1 MRMSESNFYKQ
12 LRTNT
17 PEVLWTRIENRHGG
31 GIPDLNGLYDG
42 RDFWVELKITT
53 TNKVRLSPTQISWHY
68 NRGLY
73 DGRSF
78 ILVKNTK
85 TKEIK
90 LFNNTDVRKLALE
103 GFQSNSLIIL
113 RAPYDWKLLV
123 RQF

>member
-1 MRMSESNFYKQ
+1 MSESNFYKQ
-12 LRTNT
+12 LRVNT

-73 DGRSF
+73 GGRSF

-113 RAPYDWKLLV
+113 KAPYDWKLLV

>member
-90 LFNNTDVRKLALE
+90 LFNNTNVRKLALE
-103 GFQSNSLIIL
+103 GFQSNSLITL
-113 RAPYDWKLLV
+113 KAPYDWLSLV

>member
-1 MRMSESNFYKQ
+1 MSESNFYKQ
-12 LRTNT
+12 LRVNT

-73 DGRSF
+73 GGKSF

>member
-1 MRMSESNFYKQ
+1 MSESNFYKQ
-12 LRTNT
+12 LRVNT

-73 DGRSF
+73 GGRSF
-78 ILVKNTK
+78 ILIKNTK

>member
-1 MRMSESNFYKQ
+1 MSESNFYKQ
-12 LRTNT
+12 LRVNT

-73 DGRSF
+73 GGRSF

-90 LFNNTDVRKLALE
+90 LFNNTDVRKLSLE

>member
-1 MRMSESNFYKQ
+1 MSESNFYKQ
-12 LRTNT
+12 LRINT

-73 DGRSF
+73 GGRSF

-90 LFNNTDVRKLALE
+90 LFNNKLAR
-103 GFQSNSLIIL
+103 IVIC
-113 RAPYDWKLLV
+113 K
-123 RQF
+123 

>member
-1 MRMSESNFYKQ
+1 MSESNFYKQ
-12 LRTNT
+12 LRINT

-31 GIPDLNGLYDG
+31 GIPDLNGLFDG

-73 DGRSF
+73 GGRSF

>member
-1 MRMSESNFYKQ
+1 MSESNFYKQ
-12 LRTNT
+12 LRINT

-73 DGRSF
+73 GGRSF

-90 LFNNTDVRKLALE
+90 LFNNMDVRKLALE

>member
-1 MRMSESNFYKQ
+1 MSESNFYKQ
-12 LRTNT
+12 LRINT

-103 GFQSNSLIIL
+103 GFQSNSLITL
-113 RAPYDWKLLV
+113 KAPYDWLSLV

>member
-1 MRMSESNFYKQ
+1 MSESNFYKQ
-12 LRTNT
+12 LRINT

-73 DGRSF
+73 GGRSF

-103 GFQSNSLIIL
+103 GFQSNSLITL
-113 RAPYDWKLLV
+113 KAPYDWLSLV

>member
-1 MRMSESNFYKQ
+1 MSESNFYKQ
-12 LRTNT
+12 LRINT

-73 DGRSF
+73 GGRSF

-113 RAPYDWKLLV
+113 RTPYDWKLLV

>member
-1 MRMSESNFYKQ
+1 MSESNFYKQ
-12 LRTNT
+12 LRINT

-31 GIPDLNGLYDG
+31 GIPDFNGLYDG
-42 RDFWVELKITT
+42 GDFWVDLKITT

-73 DGRSF
+73 GGRSF

-113 RAPYDWKLLV
+113 KAPYDWKLLV

>member
-1 MRMSESNFYKQ
+1 MSESNFYKQ
-12 LRTNT
+12 LRINT

-73 DGRSF
+73 GGRSF

>member
-1 MRMSESNFYKQ
+1 MSESNFYKQ

-73 DGRSF
+73 GGRSF

-90 LFNNTDVRKLALE
+90 LFNNTDVRKLAVE

>member
-1 MRMSESNFYKQ
+1 MSESNFYKQ

-103 GFQSNSLIIL
+103 GFQSNSLITL
-113 RAPYDWKLLV
+113 KAPYDWLSLV

>member
-1 MRMSESNFYKQ
+1 MSESNFYKQ
-12 LRTNT
+12 LRVNT

-73 DGRSF
+73 GGRSF

-90 LFNNTDVRKLALE
+90 LFNNMDVRKLALE

>member
-1 MRMSESNFYKQ
+1 MSESNFYKQ
-12 LRTNT
+12 LRINT

-73 DGRSF
+73 GGRSF

-90 LFNNTDVRKLALE
+90 LFNNTDVRKLSLE

>member
-1 MRMSESNFYKQ
+1 MSESNFYKQ
-12 LRTNT
+12 LRVNT

-73 DGRSF
+73 GGRSF

-113 RAPYDWKLLV
+113 REPYDWKLLV

>member
-1 MRMSESNFYKQ
+1 VSESNFYKQ
-12 LRTNT
+12 LRINT

-73 DGRSF
+73 GGRSF

>member
-1 MRMSESNFYKQ
+1 MSESNFYKQ
-12 LRTNT
+12 LRVNT

-31 GIPDLNGLYDG
+31 GIPDLNGRYDG

-73 DGRSF
+73 GGRSF

>member
-1 MRMSESNFYKQ
+1 MSESNFYKQ
-12 LRTNT
+12 LRINT

-73 DGRSF
+73 DGKSF

-103 GFQSNSLIIL
+103 GFQSNSLITL
-113 RAPYDWKLLV
+113 KAPYDWLSLV

>member
-1 MRMSESNFYKQ
+1 MSESNFYKQ
-12 LRTNT
+12 LRINT
-17 PEVLWTRIENRHGG
+17 PEILWTRIENRHGG

-73 DGRSF
+73 GGRSF

-113 RAPYDWKLLV
+113 KAPYDWKLLV

>member
-1 MRMSESNFYKQ
+1 MSESNFYKQ
-12 LRTNT
+12 LRINT

-73 DGRSF
+73 GGRSF

-113 RAPYDWKLLV
+113 KAPYDWKLLV

>member
-1 MRMSESNFYKQ
+1 MSESNFYKQ

-42 RDFWVELKITT
+42 RYFWVELKITT

-90 LFNNTDVRKLALE
+90 LFNNTNVRKLALE
-103 GFQSNSLIIL
+103 GFQSNSLITL
-113 RAPYDWKLLV
+113 KAPYDWLSLV

>member
-1 MRMSESNFYKQ
+1 VSESNFYKQ
-12 LRTNT
+12 LRINT

-90 LFNNTDVRKLALE
+90 LFNNTNVRKLALE
-103 GFQSNSLIIL
+103 GFQSNSLITL
-113 RAPYDWKLLV
+113 KAPYDWLSLV

>member
-1 MRMSESNFYKQ
+1 MSESNFYKQ
-12 LRTNT
+12 LRINT

-73 DGRSF
+73 GGRSF

-85 TKEIK
+85 TREIK

>member
-1 MRMSESNFYKQ
+1 MSESNFYKQ
-12 LRTNT
+12 LRVNT

-73 DGRSF
+73 GGRSF

>member
-1 MRMSESNFYKQ
+1 MSESNFYKQ
-12 LRTNT
+12 LRINT

-73 DGRSF
+73 GGRSF

-90 LFNNTDVRKLALE
+90 LFNNTDVRKLAVE

>member
-1 MRMSESNFYKQ
+1 MSESNFYKQ
-12 LRTNT
+12 LRINT

-73 DGRSF
+73 GGRSF
-78 ILVKNTK
+78 ILVKNMK

>member
-1 MRMSESNFYKQ
+1 MSESNFYKQ
-12 LRTNT
+12 LRINT

-90 LFNNTDVRKLALE
+90 LFNNTNVRKLALE
-103 GFQSNSLIIL
+103 GFQSNSLITL
-113 RAPYDWKLLV
+113 KAPYDWLSLV

>member
-1 MRMSESNFYKQ
+1 MSESNFYKQ
-12 LRTNT
+12 LRVNT

-73 DGRSF
+73 GGRSF

-90 LFNNTDVRKLALE
+90 LFNNTGVRKLALE

>member
-1 MRMSESNFYKQ
+1 MSESNFYKQ

-103 GFQSNSLIIL
+103 GFQSNSLITL
-113 RAPYDWKLLV
+113 KTPYDWLSLV

>member
-1 MRMSESNFYKQ
+1 MSESNFYKQ

-73 DGRSF
+73 GGRSF

>member
-1 MRMSESNFYKQ
+1 MSESNFYKQ
-12 LRTNT
+12 LRINT

-31 GIPDLNGLYDG
+31 GIPDLNGLYGG

-73 DGRSF
+73 GGRSF

>member
-1 MRMSESNFYKQ
+1 MSESNFYKQ
-12 LRTNT
+12 LRVNT

-73 DGRSF
+73 GSRSF

>member
-1 MRMSESNFYKQ
+1 M
-12 LRTNT
+12 
-17 PEVLWTRIENRHGG
+17 
-31 GIPDLNGLYDG
+31 NGLYDG

-68 NRGLY
+68 NRSCHG
-73 DGRSF
+73 GKSF

-90 LFNNTDVRKLALE
+90 LFDNSTVRLLAGD
-103 GFQSNSLIIL
+103 GFQSDSLITL
-113 RAPYDWKLLV
+113 KAPYDWKELV